1 MSGTDISAAEA
12 AAKGPEVAVADGTA
26 TASPIA
32 GAARR
37 YTLIILL
44 VIYTL
49 NFLDRQIINILAE
62 PIKQELGLADWQM
75 GAMTGLAF
83 AAIYTFLGVPMARLS
98 DRHNRVWIVSAALA
112 TWSAFTVLC
121 GMAQNF
127 TQMLLARFGVGVGEA
142 GCTPPA
148 QSLITEITPKSE
160 RARALAFYS
169 LGVPI
174 GSLLGMVIGGVVADH
189 WGWRAAFFVVGLPGI
204 LLALLTVI
212 TVKDPRGQAMVKA
225 AQAAAPRQSFKEVL
239 GVLGRKKSFWYLSA
253 GAGLISLVGY
263 AHQSFYGSFFLRN
276 HRAEITELATSIGF
290 AGPIGLLGLSLGL
303 ILGLSGAFGTFLGGR
318 FGDFFAARGQGEG
331 GYMTAPAIA
340 TVVAMPILALVFV
353 APTATL
359 ALAILIVPTV
369 LKAMWYGPVYAG
381 VQGLVADRSRATAT
395 AMLLLVINLIGLGT
409 GPLIAGILSDLFAA
423 SLGPAEGLR
432 WAMVSICLFGVVA
445 GGLFWIGRRHL
456 AAESIS

>member
-1 MSGTDISAAEA
+1 MSAPD
-12 AAKGPEVAVADGTA
+12 VALDPNKS
-26 TASPIA
+26 ASPMA
-32 GAARR
+32 SAARR
-37 YTLIILL
+37 YTLTVLL

-83 AAIYTFLGVPMARLS
+83 AAIYTFLGIPMARFS
-98 DRHNRVWIVSAALA
+98 DRWNRVWIVSAALA

-121 GMAQNF
+121 GLAQNF

-148 QSLITEITPKSE
+148 QSLITEITPKTE

-189 WGWRAAFFVVGLPGI
+189 WGWRTAFFIVGLPGI
-204 LLALLTVI
+204 LLALLTVL
-212 TVKDPRGQAMVKA
+212 TVKDPRGKAMVAA
-225 AQAAAPRQSFKEVL
+225 AQAASPRQTFKEVL
-239 GVLGRKKSFWYLSA
+239 GVLGRKKSFWYLGS

-276 HRAEITELATSIGF
+276 HKAEITELATGMGF
-290 AGPIGLLGLSLGL
+290 SGPIGLIGLSLGL
-303 ILGLSGAFGTFLGGR
+303 ILGVSGALGTVLGGR
-318 FGDFFAARGQGEG
+318 LGDHFAAKGQGEA

-340 TVVAMPILALVFV
+340 TILAMPILAFVFLT
-353 APTATL
+353 PTAVAAL
-359 ALAILIVPTV
+359 ALLAVPTV
-369 LKAMWYGPVYAG
+369 LKGLWYGPVYAS

-395 AMLLLVINLIGLGT
+395 AMLLLLINLIGLGT
-409 GPLIAGILSDLFAA
+409 GPLIAGILSDLYALA
-423 SLGPAEGLR
+423 LGPAEGLR
-432 WAMVSICLFGVVA
+432 WAMVTICLFGVAA
-445 GGLFWIGRRHL
+445 GGLFWLGRRHL
-456 AAESIS
+456 VAETVS